1 MVAECEE
8 ENSFGRAAA
17 IALFHGDLA
26 LAVRVLQRRIPLSTG
41 GASNPHTAPK
51 ASSDY
56 TRHHNGDDAEGEGE
70 GEGESVTNHGPNRG
84 TNNTPEMSMQFTQ
97 LISLTAMCIAGF
109 SNTHPSSSQTSQAL
123 TAQQEMWISMCRH
136 VVSQLE
142 AQTEHESTHSLS
154 SCCYLAAALRF
165 LLDTLHRPS
174 ESDNAKL
181 RRAGTGAGTGAWM
194 GAGTGTGRKE
204 TDPVFVKYGCIVGD
218 ENLSLEDRVSFAC
231 TFLDDSQTAEWLR
244 GVRDDCTMRGDLG
257 GLVVTGLAGDGLDLL
272 QQYLDRHDDLQTV
285 ALLVGRNVIDNA
297 ALEAAASPPNAP
309 GASRST
315 SLARSREWQ
324 WLWEYR
330 NLLNKMQLFLGRASL
345 DVQLGKRN
353 RLIVRPGPTLAPG
366 SATSTATGGSS
377 PFQGKLRQSQ
387 PPIGVA
393 GRGAGNA
400 VDRKSGSARI
410 LYQLPPHS
418 DLTHVFLRCNY
429 CSSSLPVDPLQQQQA
444 AFFRKQRPLISCCA
458 NCKKPLPRCYVCLLY
473 MGMVNPTHGKNI
485 KIFPLIFL
493 LLSSSNPSCLLLP
506 LISIFLTINKS
517 ISILYLI
524 LLQLL
529 ISILFIITEFNRA
542 LVQRRKASA
551 ELAVLGQ
558 TSGKPTNADGIASGS
573 HSEDVPHNVLALGQ
587 WFFFCQHCKH
597 GGHAAC
603 IDDWFEGEGR
613 DPNRSDGR
621 EVCGVNGC
629 MCHCRSLK

>member
-1 MVAECEE
+1 VCSNDSNSSRSGSHIDEEPDPSETPKGKKRTEKDSLCSSAEPMEPLSELEEMVAECEE

-26 LAVRVLQRRIPLSTG
+26 LAVSVLQRRIPLSTG
-41 GASNPHTAPK
+41 GASNTHTTPK
-51 ASSDY
+51 TTSDY
-56 TRHHNGDDAEGEGE
+56 TRHHNSEDTEGEGE
-70 GEGESVTNHGPNRG
+70 GEGESVTNHGHNRG
-84 TNNTPEMSMQFTQ
+84 INSTPEMSIQFTQ

-142 AQTEHESTHSLS
+142 AQTELESTHSHS

-174 ESDNAKL
+174 ETDNAKL
-181 RRAGTGAGTGAWM
+181 RRAGTGAWI
-194 GAGTGTGRKE
+194 GAGTGVGTGRRE
-204 TDPVFVKYGCIVGD
+204 TDPVCVKYGCIVGD

-257 GLVVTGLAGDGLDLL
+257 GLVVTGLAGEGLDLL

-297 ALEAAASPPNAP
+297 ASETAASPPNAP

-366 SATSTATGGSS
+366 SSTTASTGGSS

-387 PPIGVA
+387 PPMGVA
-393 GRGAGNA
+393 GRGAGA

-473 MGMVNPTHGKNI
+473 MGMVNPTHGENMRLSTLFDFECVVKTKKDRVQTDI
-485 KIFPLIFL
+485 DDIIFSILVHFSYLFL
-493 LLSSSNPSCLLLP
+493 LN
-506 LISIFLTINKS
+506 I
-517 ISILYLI
+517 
-524 LLQLL
+524 
-529 ISILFIITEFNRA
+529 R
-542 LVQRRKASA
+542 VQQGSSA
-551 ELAVLGQ
+551 E
-558 TSGKPTNADGIASGS
+558 K
-573 HSEDVPHNVLALGQ
+573 
-587 WFFFCQHCKH
+587 
-597 GGHAAC
+597 
-603 IDDWFEGEGR
+603 EG
-613 DPNRSDGR
+613 
-621 EVCGVNGC
+621 CG
-629 MCHCRSLK
+629 